1 MGRGPGD
8 SRRCCYLPQD
18 LWCNSLPLC
27 IAANKQGGFE
37 LPLVARFGLGA
48 DDWRC
53 YSPSALNKAKSNYT
67 GGPAFCTTPE
77 LASILAICNG
87 SQPGPYPSPPTA
99 APPPP
104 AGGCTTPFIA
114 DANATLVMNI
124 GQDGTTYRIPV
135 VMKIPGTHTVIMLSE
150 NRGHSGD
157 SGQHKLALA
166 TSDDDGQSW
175 SSVRN
180 IYNDSTPGSGAGTT
194 DGLNLGAAVWD
205 ARRKRFTVLFN
216 ECADQYGKAGSGCGP
231 TGQLLQID
239 TDDLGVSWSA
249 VANHT
254 ANLLSQGYV
263 QLNPGPGT
271 GVQLQH
277 QKDASK
283 NGRLIMP
290 AWGKPHDYCCGLG
303 CILPRDAS
311 NDRANRHEEGLW
323 RTRRLERRGPDLRAT
338 ADDSRGAGGRRR
350 WARPFADEVSRWA
363 APSHRPR
370 CVSAAATWRAV
381 HVPDPGKN
389 EPNELQCA
397 ELPSGEILLNVRSG
411 NHPMRALSSSTD
423 AGTQHCCPVPCSSAQ
438 HQSWWL
444 IGCSRL
450 IGRWRRVYRRD
461 MDGAGALASARHA
474 GHLPRQHDRRTLP
487 RDTII

>member
-1 MGRGPGD
+1 MGLVMGWGPGD
-8 SRRCCYLPQD
+8 SRRCCCPPQD

-114 DANATLVMNI
+114 ESSANNNATLVMNI

-311 NDRANRHEEGLW
+311 NDRANRHEEGLR

-338 ADDSRGAGGRRR
+338 AGDSRGAGGRDVAGGARAGPGQERAERAAVRGAAVRRDSPQRPERQPPDARPLQQHRRRYAALLPRFFCAAPELVVDWVLAVDWALATSVQARHGRR
-350 WARPFADEVSRWA
+350 WS
-363 APSHRPR
+363 
-370 CVSAAATWRAV
+370 
-381 HVPDPGKN
+381 
-389 EPNELQCA
+389 
-397 ELPSGEILLNVRSG
+397 
-411 NHPMRALSSSTD
+411 
-423 AGTQHCCPVPCSSAQ
+423 
-438 HQSWWL
+438 
-444 IGCSRL
+444 
-450 IGRWRRVYRRD
+450 
-461 MDGAGALASARHA
+461 
-474 GHLPRQHDRRTLP
+474 PRQRSACRP
-487 RDTII
+487 SAKAA